1 MCLLITYL
9 GLDTISELGWV
20 FEYLMI
26 QPGPGGGGGG
36 LSAAFKH
43 HQPELVIALLLPE
56 SDEANI

>member
-26 QPGPGGGGGG
+26 QPGPGGGGG